1 MDQQL
6 TIVDPDFVE
15 EGLCVDKGEDHAYSR
30 GGGLCLY
37 QPLTV
42 TGADQSKTRMLPLF
56 ITVSSMMLHLEHQTT
71 FIEML
76 FDLVELRMNKRRYE
90 KEVKV
95 LFVS

>member
-15 EGLCVDKGEDHAYSR
+15 EGLCVDKREDHAYSR

-56 ITVSSMMLHLEHQTT
+56 HHNHINDIRFRTPKDFL
-71 FIEML
+71 
-76 FDLVELRMNKRRYE
+76 
-90 KEVKV
+90 
-95 LFVS
+95 

>member
-15 EGLCVDKGEDHAYSR
+15 ERLCVDKGEDHAYSR

-37 QPLTV
+37 QPLAV

-56 ITVSSMMLHLEHQTT
+56 ITVSSMILHLEHQTT
-71 FIEML
+71 FIEIL
-76 FDLVELRMNKRRYE
+76 FDFVELRMNKRRYE
-90 KEVKV
+90 EVKV